1 MTLPG
6 SDPTYRIYLALAQYP
21 IFQRRIRN
29 RMLRQ
34 LYERG
39 IFSSKEFDTMVREQA
54 ILSQAREGLT
64 DPFGEEPAHVWK
76 ERVISVRNYLI
87 DLHFAQNLSFELFED
102 IVRQALAERGAETDE
117 IFDTVNPEL
126 APQEVLF
133 EQALAILNMPEEERK
148 EYKARLQEIKVVLIR
163 NMISDQLAYINIAKD
178 WFKVSDLVDIR
189 KHKIG
194 AGKIGG
200 KAAGMLLAERILKEV
215 GNQDVVDSIYIP
227 PSYFLG
233 ADVMYAFMVHNDLM
247 KWADQKYKTEEEM
260 HADYP
265 TIQEEYTCKPF
276 PPDSHEQLEEMLE
289 RIGDR
294 PIIVRSSSLL
304 EDNFGMAFA
313 GKYDSH
319 FCPNQGSPEE
329 NLKQLICAISSV
341 YASALNPD
349 ALLYRRSMGLQ
360 DYDER
365 IAVLIQVVQGEQL
378 NDYYLPHA
386 AGVAFSRNLFRW
398 SPQIEREA
406 GFVRLVWGLGTRA
419 VDRVGEDYPRIV
431 ALSHPLLHPAANP
444 KDIRN
449 HSQQHLDLIDI
460 QNNEMKTLPVGEVFD
475 PQYPILRYIAQSYQD
490 GFLAPIR
497 SNFLNQ
503 SHDLVLTFDELLRRT
518 PFADRMRRM
527 LATLQEHYRVPV
539 DLEFTLRVRDPR
551 AAKPEVDIFVLQCRP
566 QSQLAESNVRLPHDL
581 DEERI
586 IFATE
591 RVVPHGHVKDI
602 NYVLFV
608 PPEGYYA
615 LPDQASRSKLG
626 RAIGRL
632 NAALKDETFICI
644 GPGRWG
650 TVNPDLGVKIGYSDI
665 YHSQALVELS
675 GDGVGPAPEP
685 SFGTHFFQDLM
696 EAQIFPLAVYLD
708 DAEAIFKRE
717 FFYDTP
723 NSLAEVSPS
732 DAEIAS
738 ALRLIKV
745 ADYQPDHHIEL
756 IMDDEANRAAA
767 FLAANIANKHE
778 ERT

>member
-1 MTLPG
+1 
-6 SDPTYRIYLALAQYP
+6 
-21 IFQRRIRN
+21 
-29 RMLRQ
+29 
-34 LYERG
+34 
-39 IFSSKEFDTMVREQA
+39 MVREQA
-54 ILSQAREGLT
+54 ILSQAREGLS
-64 DPFGEEPAHVWK
+64 DPFSEEPAHVWK
-76 ERVISVRNYLI
+76 ERQERVRNYLI
-87 DLHFAQNLSFELFED
+87 DLHFAHNLSFELFED
-102 IVRQALAERGAETDE
+102 IVRQALAERGAEADE
-117 IFDTVNPEL
+117 IWDTINPEL

-133 EQALAILNMPEEERK
+133 EQALAIQKMPEEERLA
-148 EYKARLQEIKVVLIR
+148 YKARLQEIKVVLIR

-215 GNQDVVDSIYIP
+215 GDQDVVDSIYIP
-227 PSYFLG
+227 ASYFLG

-247 KWADQKYKTEEEM
+247 KWADQKYKSEEEM

-265 TIQEEYTCKPF
+265 TIQQEYACKPF
-276 PPDSHEQLEEMLE
+276 PPDIYEQLGEMMD

-319 FCPNQGSPEE
+319 FCPNQGDAEE
-329 NLKQLICAISSV
+329 NLDQLACAIASV

-365 IAVLIQVVQGEQL
+365 IAILIQVVQGDYL
-378 NDYYLPHA
+378 NDYFLPHA

-444 KDIRN
+444 KDIRE
-449 HSQQHLDLIDI
+449 HSQQHVDLIDI
-460 QNNEMKTLPVGEVFD
+460 QANETKTLPVRQVFD
-475 PQYPILRYIAQSYQD
+475 SQFPILRYIAQSYQD

-497 SNFLNQ
+497 SNFLNT
-503 SHDLVLTFDELLRRT
+503 SKDLVITFDELMRRT
-518 PFADRMRRM
+518 PFAGRMRRI
-527 LATLQEHYRVPV
+527 LTTLQERYHVPV
-539 DLEFTLRVRDPR
+539 DLEFTVRVRNPA
-551 AAKPEVDIFVLQCRP
+551 AAKPEVDIFILQCRP
-566 QSQLAESNVRLPHDL
+566 QSQLAESDVRLPKDL

-591 RVVPHGHVKDI
+591 RVVPHGHVRNID
-602 NYVLFV
+602 YVLFV
-608 PPEGYYA
+608 APEGYYA
-615 LPDQASRSKLG
+615 LPDPASRSKLG

-632 NAALKDETFICI
+632 NAGLDGECFICV

-665 YHSQALVELS
+665 YHARALVEIS
-675 GDGVGPAPEP
+675 GQGIGPSPEP

-696 EAQIFPLAVYLD
+696 EAQIYPLAVFLD
-708 DAEAIFKRE
+708 DETAIFNRV

-723 NSLAEVSPS
+723 NSLAALSAR
-732 DAEIAS
+732 DAELS
-738 ALRLIKV
+738 DTLRLIRV
-745 ADYQPDHHIEL
+745 SDYQPDFHIEL
-756 IMDDEANRAAA
+756 IMDDDASRAVA
-767 FLAANIANKHE
+767 FLAAND
-778 ERT
+778 